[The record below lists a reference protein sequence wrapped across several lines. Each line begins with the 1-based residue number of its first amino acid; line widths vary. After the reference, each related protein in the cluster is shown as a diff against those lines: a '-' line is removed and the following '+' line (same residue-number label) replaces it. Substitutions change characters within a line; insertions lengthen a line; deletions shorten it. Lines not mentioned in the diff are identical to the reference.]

1 MKTSNS
7 VKDMTK
13 GSLWKGILL
22 FSIPLIFSN
31 LLQILFNMSDV
42 AVVGRFGGTIALGA
56 VGSTTTLVTVF
67 TNFIIGFGS
76 GVNVVT
82 AHAFGKKDQKEISTT
97 VHTACIISLMTG
109 IMLLVFGQSGAAW
122 ILELLGTKKELFSGA
137 ELYLH
142 IYFMGL
148 PALAIYNFGS
158 AVFSAAG
165 DTKKPLMYLSVSG
178 ALNVVLNLVFVIL
191 FKLDVAGVAMAS
203 AISQYVSAFCILTA
217 LMKVDGAH
225 RLSIKKVRIH
235 AKPAKQILA
244 IGLPAGMQGAIFQI
258 SNLFV
263 QYGVNTFN
271 ATVVAGNAAAQNAD
285 ALVYDVMAA
294 FYTASGSYIGQ
305 NYGAGNMHRVKQ
317 IYWIS
322 MFYAFTFGTFIG
334 VSLVLSGKM
343 FLSLFTKDAVVI
355 KEGLYRLKVMGFSY
369 GFSAFMDESI
379 SASRGIGEGFVP
391 TVIVILGS
399 CVFRSLWIFTVF
411 AFFGTITSLYLLYI
425 FSWAVTGNAEAFYFW
440 HSLKKQQLGMSCN
453 E

>member
-1 MKTSNS
+1 MKTSDS

-42 AVVGRFGGTIALGA
+42 AVVGRFGGTVALGA

-76 GVNVVT
+76 GVNIVT
-82 AHAFGKKDQKEISTT
+82 AHAFGRKKQGEISNT
-97 VHTACIISLMTG
+97 VHTACIISFVMG
-109 IMLLVFGQSGAAW
+109 IALLAVGQVEAAPV
-122 ILELLGTKKELFSGA
+122 LKLLGTKSELFEGA

-165 DTKKPLMYLSVSG
+165 DTKKPLMFLSISG
-178 ALNVVLNLVFVIL
+178 ALNVVLNLVFVII

-203 AISQYVSAFCILTA
+203 AISQYVSAACIITA
-217 LMKVDGAH
+217 LMRVDGEH
-225 RLSIKKVRIH
+225 RLFIRKIRLY
-235 AKPAKQILA
+235 AMPAKQILL
-244 IGLPAGMQGAIFQI
+244 IGLPAGLQGAIFQI

-305 NYGAGNMHRVKQ
+305 NYGAGNIRRVKQ
-317 IYWIS
+317 TYWIS
-322 MFYAFTFGTFIG
+322 MFYAFAFGTLLG
-334 VSLVLSGKM
+334 VSLVISGKL
-343 FLSLFTKDAVVI
+343 FLSLFTRDANVI
-355 KEGLYRLKVMGFSY
+355 KEGLYRLTVMGFSY

-379 SASRGIGEGFVP
+379 SASRGIGEGLIP
-391 TVIVILGS
+391 TVIVILGT
-399 CVFRSLWIFTVF
+399 CVFRTIWIFTVF

-425 FSWAVTGNAEAFYFW
+425 FSWAVTGSAEAFYFW
-440 HSLKKQQLGMSCN
+440 HSLRKQQLGMGKN
-453 E
+453 A